1 MENFDL
7 SGMKILSV
15 RPHYEH
21 IIVTFEDPNDENGW
35 KTTFIT
41 SEQLVTILSEF
52 DFVGAKK
59 RTRTWLNLEIDDWR
73 VEKFDEPRTY

>member
-1 MENFDL
+1 MKTQDL

-21 IIVTFEDPNDENGW
+21 IVVTFEDPKSKNGW
-35 KTTFIT
+35 KTTFIS

-52 DFVGAKK
+52 DFIGIEK

-73 VEKFDEPRTY
+73 VERFDEPRTY